1 MLVEGPLNNLKESM
15 MQFSKPK
22 RLVNATNP
30 GSHFMNTA
38 MYDAREAMVPGSM
51 YDRSGAMNG
60 SAPPP
65 SPYYRGLPNTF
76 ALYLHSCPIM
86 SCSLFCTI

>member
-22 RLVNATNP
+22 RLVNAANP
-30 GSHFMNTA
+30 GSHFMTTA

-51 YDRSGAMNG
+51 YDRSGPING
-60 SAPPP
+60 ATPQPSA
-65 SPYYRGLPNTF
+65 YFRGECKTQVNCFVSSDL
-76 ALYLHSCPIM
+76 
-86 SCSLFCTI
+86 SL